1 MIIAVTFV
9 GILTVL
15 RVQGTAPKG
24 CQEVTEKTGLVKDK
38 FFTGLWYVTH
48 SRKGFIASVCDQ
60 YKMTSKS
67 DGTIDID
74 FGYQNKGS
82 TYKIKCQR
90 KKDSASQPF
99 PYDCQSEK
107 TFKALIKVVD
117 TDYSNYAV
125 IYKCSNLQPTPI
137 DDVLIFNRHNEKADI
152 PEAAKPAISAL
163 GTNTNILTARKST
176 DCTITTK

>member
-1 MIIAVTFV
+1 MAYYLFFKVWT
-9 GILTVL
+9 
-15 RVQGTAPKG
+15 GTAPKG

-99 PYDCQSEK
+99 PYDCQ
-107 TFKALIKVVD
+107 
-117 TDYSNYAV
+117 Y
-125 IYKCSNLQPTPI
+125 
-137 DDVLIFNRHNEKADI
+137 DVLIFNRHNEKADI